1 MAKQIVSKDT
11 PLAEITLRRYERPYN
26 LNKRELVKKLCLS
39 LGLLN
44 PGDSRDVIVDILYVL
59 LEARKGNTL
68 LSSVE
73 ITEKAKERRKQEKLK
88 LTGIANSNVRRQ
100 ILRLRKLFIVE
111 KVKNKYR
118 ITENSLLT
126 EAFSE
131 KIEGYVLPVILQRIK
146 DYMKAIDDEF

>member
-59 LEARKGNTL
+59 LEARKGNSL

-88 LTGIANSNVRRQ
+88 LIGTANSNVRRQ

-111 KVKNKYR
+111 KARNKYR